1 MTRFAPLLGLAVLAM
16 VGCGSPEVKPLD
28 GETVEAAKHFQAIA
42 TAYNRAY
49 QAKRKPPASANDLKP
64 YLKKESGGKDP
75 LVSPNDGLPVVI
87 VPGVALD
94 ATPAE
99 DEQSIV
105 AYEQTGVNGKR
116 MMVDVRGMVH
126 IVSDQDFA
134 KIKFVGG
141 HRPN

>member
-1 MTRFAPLLGLAVLAM
+1 MTRFAPLLGLAALTA

-28 GETVEAAKHFQAIA
+28 EETMAAVRHFQRIG

-49 QAKRKPPASANDLKP
+49 QANRKPPSSANDLKP
-64 YLKKESGGKDP
+64 FLKEAGGGGDA
-75 LVSPNDGLPVVI
+75 LLSPNDGKPVVI
-87 VPGVALD
+87 VPGVAMD
-94 ATPAE
+94 APPEEGAR
-99 DEQSIV
+99 SIV

-126 IVSDQDFA
+126 TVSDEEFA

-141 HRPN
+141 HRPK